1 MRASAALAGER
12 DDQRGGYRR
21 EREKSNGRYP
31 PAPRGSLAILADGL
45 ARTEVHPLLCGIGA
59 ESCTK

>member
-1 MRASAALAGER
+1 MLASVAVAGER
-12 DDQRGGYRR
+12 DDQRGGYRH
-21 EREKSNGRYP
+21 EREKSNRRYP
-31 PAPRGSLAILADGL
+31 PAPKGSLAVLADGL